1 MRRNKEKMVDN
12 ILDEFK
18 KTNKRGVSPVI
29 ATVLLIALVVIIAL
43 IVFLWFRSI
52 TQEAIVKFG
61 DQNVELVCED
71 VKFIATFD
79 SAGTLS
85 VSNTGNVPIYSMKL
99 KISETGEHRTEDIKE
114 MDAGW
119 PSFGLRQGGSFSG
132 TVEVGDPIQITLIP
146 VLLGTSPRGTEEI
159 HVCDDRH
166 GYELL

>member
-1 MRRNKEKMVDN
+1 MNRK
-12 ILDEFK
+12 
-18 KTNKRGVSPVI
+18 GVSPVI

-71 VKFIATFD
+71 VKFIATYD
-79 SAGTLS
+79 SATGTLS
-85 VSNTGNVPIYSMKL
+85 ISNSGNVPIYSMNL
-99 KISETGEHRTEDIKE
+99 KISETGKYQTKDIKE

-119 PSFGLRQGGSFSG
+119 PELGLRQGGSFSG
-132 TVEVGDPIQITLIP
+132 TIEAEDPIQITLIP
-146 VLLGTSPRGTEEI
+146 VLLGTSPRGTEETHI
-159 HVCDDRH
+159 CADRH